1 MQDDVV
7 ARTKNMYG
15 MADRNER
22 LKTESIRY
30 CKLPMY
36 NFDMSEI
43 QKLVDS
49 YWQTANKESACENSS
64 ESSTESSVSTSSSSE
79 TDSSAVSEEEALSE
93 ESVSFVSKI

>member
-1 MQDDVV
+1 
-7 ARTKNMYG
+7 MYG
-15 MADRNER
+15 MADRNEKF
-22 LKTESIRY
+22 KTESIRY

-79 TDSSAVSEEEALSE
+79 TDSSDSDSSSDTAEAPQPKRRKIYLSAR
-93 ESVSFVSKI
+93 KTT